1 MNGVKPDRFE
11 VRRNRVVLGVVMA
24 PADPRRFRRE
34 DDLPA
39 LARRLDAVAAVARD
53 HARHQRGDQRA
64 FLRAQERVVAVL
76 QVQDLVLGDA
86 IAEVPAPELLERMA
100 HPQAEAEGVVV
111 VLDERSPR
119 AEDIEARGQRPVEQP
134 RLGEADLA
142 LLHVGARADLDG
154 GQPAPAQ
161 EVVLR
166 EIDGAERA
174 VRGGV
179 SAADREES
187 RRPLRDVDVDD
198 DLGLVGAGRR
208 VDLDLFEVAQV
219 GQALL
224 AALHLPQG
232 EDLALGHLQLSSEY
246 LVLAADVAGDVDP
259 LDVDGGALVDLEH
272 DGNLVFGQ
280 EVDLRIHLRRRA
292 ADVRVEVLEGLG
304 GVPQGGAREDVA
316 GLELHLPPELV
327 LRHEGQPGE
336 ANRRHPVLRAL
347 HHHDVDADARLLTVH
362 LHVAV
367 GELLDVRRDLDLE
380 VALALVVVLHPLA
393 RALDVHGV
401 VDAAELEVD
410 LVLQVVGGDVLV
422 ADEVDVAHERPLHDD
437 EADLHAPLEV
447 LDFHLDVVEEAER
460 EHGADVLGEL
470 GGTEGRAD
478 GRFHAAEDDRLLHA
492 AIALD
497 GELFDE
503 DGGLLGGHHRREIEH
518 SREHDDDDG
527 KTQAPPWGHR
537 VAQARAGWCLVL
549 SKLEGS
555 VGGLGLA
562 EDELSSDEVHVDPST
577 LGHLPA
583 HDRLGE
589 RILDVLLDRP
599 PKLARSV
606 LRVVALVHQG
616 RLGGRREDQLD
627 ALLGELL
634 VDPVEHQPNDL
645 LDVRQR
651 ERVEHD
657 DVVDPVDELR
667 PERPL
672 HLLHHA
678 VLHLL
683 VGLVVALLHEA
694 RRDALADQAR
704 AEVRRHD
711 EDRVLEVDD
720 VAEGVRQA
728 AVVEHLQHHVEDVG
742 MRLFDLVEEHH
753 RIRAPPDLLGQEAA
767 LFVAHVAG
775 RRAEQPGDGELLHV
789 LRHVHADQRVLVSE
803 QVLGERARQL
813 GLADAGGAEED
824 ERAHGALGVLEAGTG
839 AADGARHRFDGV
851 VLADDPAV
859 QRLFHARQLRRLLLL
874 ELAERDARPAR
885 DDELDVFF
893 AHRLGALA
901 LVLLPVA
908 LHLLFAPAE
917 DLLLLAKRRGLHDHG
932 LEAAL
937 EGAVLL
943 DVLAVLVQRGG
954 ADRLDLAPRERRLEH
969 VRRVDG
975 AFGGAGA
982 DQRVQLVEEQDHVL
996 RLADLL
1002 HHGLQPLLELAA
1014 VLRAGHEGAEVELQE
1029 PLVHE
1034 HVGDVVR
1041 DDFLRETL
1049 DDGRLAHARL
1059 ADEHRVVLRAPRQ
1072 DLDDA
1077 LDLLLAPDDG
1087 VELGLAGELRE
1098 VARELVEHRRLRALL
1113 RPRVV
1118 LVAEQRQRLLTDL
1131 VQAGAERLEDLGR
1144 DRLALFHEAQQQ
1156 VLGPDVIVT
1165 ELTCLFDG
1173 QFEDA
1178 LVLSSEG
1185 NFTERERLA
1194 ELSERALHLG
1204 LHGLEAQAQA
1214 LEDGRRDAFTVTDE
1228 AEKNVFG
1235 PHEVVP
1241 EPPRFFSR
1249 QDDDSPRPFGEPFKH
1264 WCPPP
1269 LFRVSVKADFA
1280 LGGA

>member
-1 MNGVKPDRFE
+1 M
-11 VRRNRVVLGVVMA
+11 
-24 PADPRRFRRE
+24 
-34 DDLPA
+34 
-39 LARRLDAVAAVARD
+39 
-53 HARHQRGDQRA
+53 
-64 FLRAQERVVAVL
+64 
-76 QVQDLVLGDA
+76 
-86 IAEVPAPELLERMA
+86 PAPELLERMA

-272 DGNLVFGQ
+272 DGNLGFGQ
-280 EVDLRIHLRRRA
+280 EVDLGIHLRRRA

-336 ANRRHPVLRAL
+336 ADRRHPVLRAL
-347 HHHDVDADARLLTVH
+347 HHHDVDGDARLLTVH
-362 LHVAV
+362 RHVVRLDPRLDVAVVVVELQDAVDVLVQALPLHGAAQDPVLALLGGHGVLDLLVGEAPVAADDDLLDLHLAAFVDGEDDLHVAV

-380 VALALVVVLHPLA
+380 VAVALVVVLHPLA

-518 SREHDDDDG
+518 SEHDDDDG

-634 VDPVEHQPNDL
+634 VDPVDHQANDL

-742 MRLFDLVEEHH
+742 MRFFDLVEEHH

-824 ERAHGALGVLEAGTG
+824 ERAHWALGVLEAGTG
-839 AADGARHRFDGV
+839 AADGARHLFDGV
-851 VLADDPAV
+851 VMADDPAV

-893 AHRLGALA
+893 AHRLDALA

-917 DLLLLAKRRGLHDHG
+917 NLLLLAKRRGLLEFLGLEVHVLLADDALELLLDLLELGGRRQCHQARAGRRLVDDVDRLVGQLTVGDVAIGERHRGVDRLLGDLDPMVRLVLVAQPADDLDRLRHRRRLHDHG

-1014 VLRAGHEGAEVELQE
+1014 VLRACHE
-1029 PLVHE
+1029 
-1034 HVGDVVR
+1034 
-1041 DDFLRETL
+1041 
-1049 DDGRLAHARL
+1049 
-1059 ADEHRVVLRAPRQ
+1059 
-1072 DLDDA
+1072 
-1077 LDLLLAPDDG
+1077 
-1087 VELGLAGELRE
+1087 
-1098 VARELVEHRRLRALL
+1098 
-1113 RPRVV
+1113 
-1118 LVAEQRQRLLTDL
+1118 VAEQRQRLLTDL
-1131 VQAGAERLEDLGR
+1131 VEARAERLEDLGR
-1144 DRLALFHEAQQQ
+1144 DRLALFHETQQQ

-1178 LVLSSEG
+1178 LGLRREG
-1185 NFTERERLA
+1185 NFTERERLG
-1194 ELSERALHLG
+1194 EPRERALHLG

-1214 LEDGRRDAFTVTDE
+1214 LEDGRRNAFTVTDE

-1235 PHEVVP
+1235 PHEVVS

-1249 QDDDSPRPFGEPFKH
+1249 QDDYSPRPFGEPFKH

-1269 LFRVSVKADFA
+1269 LFRVSVTADFA
-1280 LGGA
+1280 LGDA